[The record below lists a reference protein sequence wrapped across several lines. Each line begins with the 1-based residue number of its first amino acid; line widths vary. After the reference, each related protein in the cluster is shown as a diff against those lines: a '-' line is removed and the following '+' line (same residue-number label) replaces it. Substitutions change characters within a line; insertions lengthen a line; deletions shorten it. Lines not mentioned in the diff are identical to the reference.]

1 MRMSLIGA
9 WVRGG
14 CSDEEVRHLAV
25 LAGVTALILGVG
37 TFALCA
43 CSRASRVLSATASSL
58 RGRVT
63 VLVFVSGRAFP
74 HRLRV
79 AAWLSASRVPVEG
92 SVRASRAFSYP
103 RYTRAPPVALRA
115 VRGAFVCFSVPVRV
129 CGFVLESEL
138 GEGGLSWRVQRR
150 RGDVWPVAGEIDWDD
165 LNAFF
170 DFREELHLPD
180 ASFPFAPTFE
190 RCFSVF
196 ADFVCECGV
205 VAECEDGSGLAV
217 DAAGRW
223 YRDGALVEN
232 MVEAVGDA
240 GEPVMITDDEFC
252 GSVVSNAETD
262 VRIHAGRINDLV
274 NVGCDANHGDGM
286 NMSMIGDVTVER
298 AFGVSVGYVGDD
310 AHIGLLTGHRGPGD
324 DSPFGVLSQ
333 VDDMRDRAV
342 IDTVTGDTRIFGM
355 MHESRVGVV
364 DGGASVDEM
373 SGKSRID
380 VVACGGGVDYMLGD
394 ASVGKVRGRASMMRD
409 RSHVDYVMDGGF
421 VEEVHDDA
429 SVDSVTFRGRV
440 KGVYEG
446 GRVALVDAGGV
457 VERVSGSAR
466 VGSVDSGGRV
476 NKVDGKGAAVMN
488 VGSGGRVGAV
498 TDGGVV
504 VDVGISDATE
514 PCVVES
520 VDSSSK
526 VSLLDCWA
534 DVTYECGESNVSA
547 ARAREFVVKRLSD
560 DATGIGGECLA
571 RANGDNPFERSNVRV
586 RVRDAEGRV
595 VGVPDVD
602 GVLSALTEVDDDE
615 RELMWESMMGSPNS
629 K

>member
-1 MRMSLIGA
+1 MAVKWHVNGEKKPGKCSARKGQCPFGA
-9 WVRGG
+9 
-14 CSDEEVRHLAV
+14 DA
-25 LAGVTALILGVG
+25 
-37 TFALCA
+37 
-43 CSRASRVLSATASSL
+43 
-58 RGRVT
+58 
-63 VLVFVSGRAFP
+63 P
-74 HRLRV
+74 HYGSKREAQ
-79 AAWLSASRVPVEG
+79 AAA
-92 SVRASRAFSYP
+92 
-103 RYTRAPPVALRA
+103 
-115 VRGAFVCFSVPVRV
+115 
-129 CGFVLESEL
+129 
-138 GEGGLSWRVQRR
+138 
-150 RGDVWPVAGEIDWDD
+150 
-165 LNAFF
+165 
-170 DFREELHLPD
+170 EELIAREAAGFGGEAK
-180 ASFPFAPTFE
+180 ASALT
-190 RCFSVF
+190 
-196 ADFVCECGV
+196 
-205 VAECEDGSGLAV
+205 ECEDGSGLAV

-286 NMSMIGDVTVER
+286 NMSMIGGDVTVER

-310 AHIGLLTGHRGPGD
+310 AHIGLLAGHRGPGD

-373 SGKSRID
+373 SGESRID
-380 VVACGGGVDYMLGD
+380 VVASGGGVDYMLGD

-457 VERVSGSAR
+457 VEHVSGSAR

-571 RANGDNPFERSNVRV
+571 RANGDNPFERSNVRL

-595 VGVPDVD
+595 VDVPDVD
-602 GVLSALTEVDDDE
+602 GVLRDLVEVDDDE
-615 RELMWESMMGSPNS
+615 RELMWESMMGSPDSN